1 MLIIEQSGGK
11 LICCPAAT
19 APRSCTCAYGV
30 CYLPMVKMMLTN
42 LKGVGVAVTATDN
55 VILAKLLCSSHHGEC
70 RLRDIVFVA
79 LLLTESQ

>member
-1 MLIIEQSGGK
+1 
-11 LICCPAAT
+11 
-19 APRSCTCAYGV
+19 
-30 CYLPMVKMMLTN
+30 MVKMMLTN